1 MTKGKTTRRRVTW
14 AALPAERQDYWQA
27 FLRTLPKRIVSA
39 FRRGIVLFE
48 MKPNREARGWART
61 LAREF
66 TLRRRVV
73 VAPVHVEYEKARQ
86 GAPTSRP
93 HSALSQRGPRVRR
106 ARVG

>member
-1 MTKGKTTRRRVTW
+1 MAPAAAVTRRRVTW

-66 TLRRRVV
+66 TPPGRDWRVV
-73 VAPVHVEYEKARQ
+73 EREALARGRARQ
-86 GAPTSRP
+86 
-93 HSALSQRGPRVRR
+93 HGPRRHRR
-106 ARVG
+106 ATT

>member
-1 MTKGKTTRRRVTW
+1 MTKWKTTRRRVTW

-27 FLRTLPKRIVSA
+27 FLQTLPKRIVSA

-66 TLRRRVV
+66 TPPGRDWRVV
-73 VAPVHVEYEKARQ
+73 EREALASGRARQ
-86 GAPTSRP
+86 
-93 HSALSQRGPRVRR
+93 HGPRRHRR
-106 ARVG
+106 ATT

>member
-1 MTKGKTTRRRVTW
+1 MTKGKTTRRRVIW

-48 MKPNREARGWART
+48 MKPHREARGWART

-66 TLRRRVV
+66 TPPGPDRRGGERQAL
-73 VAPVHVEYEKARQ
+73 APGRGRQ
-86 GAPTSRP
+86 HGTRR
-93 HSALSQRGPRVRR
+93 HPR
-106 ARVG
+106 ATT